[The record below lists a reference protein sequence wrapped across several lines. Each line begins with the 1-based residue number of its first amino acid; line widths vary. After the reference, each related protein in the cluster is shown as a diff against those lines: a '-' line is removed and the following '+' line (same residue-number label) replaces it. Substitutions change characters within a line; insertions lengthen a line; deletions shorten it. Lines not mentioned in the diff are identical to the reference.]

1 MVLSRGGIAQRQTAH
16 WLALL
21 AVLSQVILVVL
32 CECGLPSRSGEALSD
47 AGAHAHH
54 TTHVVPGAGAHH
66 HGGGGTSDDDC
77 NACRVTCGS
86 TALVA
91 ALFILLA
98 LALIPDRR
106 ERSVRAPIWGQ
117 NYSGSLFDGRAP
129 PLSV

>member
-1 MVLSRGGIAQRQTAH
+1 MVLSRGGKSQRQTAH

-21 AVLSQVILVVL
+21 AVLSQIILVVL
-32 CECGLPSRSGEALSD
+32 CECGLPSRSGEASSD
-47 AGAHAHH
+47 VGAHSHH
-54 TTHVVPGAGAHH
+54 TTHAVPVAGAHH
-66 HGGGGTSDDDC
+66 HGGSDSEDDC

-86 TALVA
+86 TALFV

-106 ERSVRAPIWGQ
+106 ERSVREPIWGQ
-117 NYSGSLFDGRAP
+117 NYSGGLFDGRAP